1 MPRLTVCTLSMFV
14 IFGLLITGSSRA
26 LARKPSTKT
35 AVQNNDQIEVIGH
48 MAFDGTV
55 VTQVTT
61 GEHWR
66 KNYLYLNSADKI
78 TVVDVTNGA
87 HPSITSEY
95 RRSLP
100 AAQAQV
106 QVVVGNA
113 VLFADGQQAT
123 HVPSSISIMSFA
135 NPADPKI
142 VRQFTKVTG
151 FLIDSRRGLIYVVNN
166 EGLWILIGS
175 PGRDLELEKQYEHEL
190 MYNR

>member
-1 MPRLTVCTLSMFV
+1 MPRFKGCTLLV
-14 IFGLLITGSSRA
+14 LCIAGLLVNGGPRA

-35 AVQNNDQIEVIGH
+35 TAPNNDQIDVVGH
-48 MAFDGTV
+48 IAFDGTG
-55 VTQVTT
+55 VTQVLT

-66 KNYLYLNSADKI
+66 RNYLYLNSAGKV
-78 TVVDVTNGA
+78 TVVDVTNGER
-87 HPSITSEY
+87 PSITSEY
-95 RRSLP
+95 RHSLP
-100 AAQAQV
+100 DTQAKV

-113 VLFADGQQAT
+113 VLLADTQPAT

-142 VRQFTKVTG
+142 VRQFTNVTG

-166 EGLWILIGS
+166 EGLWILS
-175 PGRDLELEKQYEHEL
+175 ENPGRDLELEKQYEHEL

>member
-1 MPRLTVCTLSMFV
+1 MPRLTSCTLSMFI
-14 IFGLLITGSSRA
+14 IFGLLINGSSRA
-26 LARKPSTKT
+26 RARKPSTKT

-48 MAFDGTV
+48 VTFDGTV

-66 KNYLYLNSADKI
+66 KNYLYLSSADKI
-78 TVVDVTNGA
+78 VVVDVTNGA
-87 HPSITSEY
+87 RPSIAGEY
-95 RRSLP
+95 RRPLP

-113 VLFADGQQAT
+113 ILFADARPAT
-123 HVPSSISIMSFA
+123 HVPSSICIMSFA

-151 FLIDSRRGLIYVVNN
+151 FLIDSRRGLVYVVNN
-166 EGLWILIGS
+166 EGLWILIGN